1 MTNTNWM
8 LPEGIDE
15 FLPPQAWA
23 LESLR
28 KDILQHFWRC
38 GYDLVHPPVIEY
50 IESLLVGTGRDF
62 DLQTFKLVDQ
72 LSGRTLGVRA
82 DMTPQVARI
91 DAHQLKKDH
100 PVRLCYLGSVLRS
113 RPEGLFGGRNP
124 LQLGAE
130 LYGHTGVESDAEVLA
145 LMIETLQIAGI
156 DEIYLDI
163 GHVGVFRSLAD
174 CVDMTPDQSFALFE
188 LLQRKA
194 QSDIN
199 DFLTTVDCDSE
210 VKKAIGALIEL
221 NGGDDVLDIAECVN
235 RDSGG
240 NFAHAITYLRE
251 LAALIRLRF
260 PNAEL
265 HFDLAELRG
274 YHYHTG
280 VVFAAY
286 QKGQGNEI
294 ARGGRYDEIGEAFGR
309 ARPATGFSTDLKSLI
324 AGRNKTDAAQEQVGT
339 FASTPTT
346 SDDWKTVNQMRAGG
360 KRVICELP
368 GQSGGPSEQGCKD
381 TLTF

>member
-1 MTNTNWM
+1 M

-28 KDILQHFWRC
+28 RDILGHFWRC

-62 DLQTFKLVDQ
+62 DLQTFKLIDQ

-82 DMTPQVARI
+82 DITPQVARI

-100 PVRLCYLGSVLRS
+100 PVRLCYLGSVLRT

-156 DEIYLDI
+156 DDIYLDI
-163 GHVGVFRSLAD
+163 GHVGVFRALAERARL
-174 CVDMTPDQSFALFE
+174 TPDQSFALFE

-194 QSDIN
+194 RNDI
-199 DFLTTVDCDSE
+199 DDYMAMIDCDVTVKQALTT
-210 VKKAIGALIEL
+210 LIEL
-221 NGGDDVLDIAECVN
+221 NGNDAALDMAEAVN
-235 RDSGG
+235 RKSDG
-240 NFAHAITYLRE
+240 NFTDAIVYLRE
-251 LAALIRLRF
+251 LAQLIRLRF
-260 PNAEL
+260 PSAEL

-286 QKGQGNEI
+286 RKGQGNEI
-294 ARGGRYDEIGEAFGR
+294 ARGGRYDEIGKAFGR
-309 ARPATGFSTDLKSLI
+309 ARPATGFSTDLKLLI
-324 AGRNKTDAAQEQVGT
+324 ADRDQTDTGQEVSAV
-339 FASTPTT
+339 FASAPT
-346 SDDWKTVNQMRAGG
+346 SSGDWDTVKRLRAQG

-368 GQSGGPSEQGCKD
+368 GQHGGLREQRCKD
-381 TLTF
+381 PLQS